1 MKKILKNGLLIIII
15 ISITTYLTI
24 GLASIYRSNINRH
37 NNLSNNVDNEL
48 VYDNKNNN
56 SSETKDDSSTSNKNN
71 SSSSSSKD
79 NSSTSSKNNSSSSS
93 KDNSST
99 SSKNN
104 SSSSSKNN
112 SSSSSKNNSSSS
124 SKNNSSSTS
133 SKNNSSTSNKN
144 NSSSSSNKNNSSA
157 SSKNNSSTSSKNNSS
172 SSSNKNNSSTSSKNN
187 SSTSSKNNS
196 STSSKNNSS
205 SSSKNNS
212 SSTSSKNNSSTSNK
226 NNSSTSN
233 KNNSSTSN
241 NNSSSSSNNNSSNSS
256 NNSSST
262 KPSQTVKVTGVSLN
276 KTSAEIYLN
285 NDTGISVNATV
296 SPSNATNKNIT
307 WSSSNSNIA
316 SVNNGYITAHN
327 PGAATIT
334 VKTVDGNKQA
344 SINVIVKKKV
354 IVIIGASQVTRMVW
368 YKNNYS
374 SSKYKYNIDN
384 GTLVYVNESGTGIDW
399 QNTTG
404 ISRAKSIISKY
415 NSYKNYTYFYVFFPL
430 SGNTIQS
437 FSCDEISSTNSTIK
451 KFASGYNTS
460 IQSLKNSGYNVNGYV
475 VSMHPVRVSQRGN
488 NTKIV
493 TNEDA
498 NSCTKSYRSN
508 YKYYKFNRVMKSIVE
523 SSYSNNLK
531 YESIFVQ
538 IMDTKQGKK
547 ENFSYKI
554 TYNTTD
560 GMHWDSNTTNTY
572 VNMMLG
578 YVNEL

>member
-1 MKKILKNGLLIIII
+1 MKKILRNGMLIIIAI
-15 ISITTYLTI
+15 CITTYLVI
-24 GLASIYRSNINRH
+24 GVTSIYRSNINKH
-37 NNLSNNVDNEL
+37 NNLLNNVDDEL
-48 VYDNKNNN
+48 VYDNKNN
-56 SSETKDDSSTSNKNN
+56 STAETKDNSTNSDKNTNNNSNKDDSN
-71 SSSSSSKD
+71 
-79 NSSTSSKNNSSSSS
+79 
-93 KDNSST
+93 
-99 SSKNN
+99 KNN

-112 SSSSSKNNSSSS
+112 SSSNSNKNNSSSNSSKSNSSSNSSKNKSSSNSNKNNSSSSS
-124 SKNNSSSTS
+124 SKNNSSSS
-133 SKNNSSTSNKN
+133 SSN
-144 NSSSSSNKNNSSA
+144 NSSSSSNK
-157 SSKNNSSTSSKNNSS
+157 
-172 SSSNKNNSSTSSKNN
+172 
-187 SSTSSKNNS
+187 
-196 STSSKNNSS
+196 
-205 SSSKNNS
+205 
-212 SSTSSKNNSSTSNK
+212 
-226 NNSSTSN
+226 
-233 KNNSSTSN
+233 
-241 NNSSSSSNNNSSNSS
+241 NNSSSSSNNNSSNSNN

-285 NDTGISVNATV
+285 NDTGFSVSATV

-344 SINVIVKKKV
+344 SINVVVKKKV

-368 YKNNYS
+368 YKNSYS
-374 SSKYKYNIDN
+374 SSKYKYNVDN

-404 ISRAKSIISKY
+404 ISRAKNIIEKY
-415 NSYKNYTYFYVFFPL
+415 SSYKNYTYFYVFFPL

-460 IQSLKNSGYNVNGYV
+460 IQSIKNSGYNVKGYV
-475 VSMHPVRVSQRGN
+475 ASMHPVRVSQRGN

-493 TNEDA
+493 TNEDS

-508 YKYYKFNRVMKSIVE
+508 YKYYKFNLAMKSIVE

-531 YESIFVQ
+531 YEPIFIQ

-547 ENFSYKI
+547 VNFSYKI

-578 YVNEL
+578 YISEL

>member
-1 MKKILKNGLLIIII
+1 MKKILRNGMLIIIAI
-15 ISITTYLTI
+15 CITTYLVI
-24 GLASIYRSNINRH
+24 GFTSIYRDNINRH
-37 NNLSNNVDNEL
+37 NNLLNDVDNEL
-48 VYDNKNNN
+48 VYDNKNN
-56 SSETKDDSSTSNKNN
+56 STTETKDNSTASDKNTTNNSSKDNSTNSNKNN
-71 SSSSSSKD
+71 S
-79 NSSTSSKNNSSSSS
+79 
-93 KDNSST
+93 
-99 SSKNN
+99 

-112 SSSSSKNNSSSS
+112 SSSSSSKNNSSSNS
-124 SKNNSSSTS
+124 SKNNSSSS
-133 SKNNSSTSNKN
+133 SNKN
-144 NSSSSSNKNNSSA
+144 NSSSSSNKNNSS
-157 SSKNNSSTSSKNNSS
+157 
-172 SSSNKNNSSTSSKNN
+172 SSSNKNNSSS
-187 SSTSSKNNS
+187 
-196 STSSKNNSS
+196 
-205 SSSKNNS
+205 
-212 SSTSSKNNSSTSNK
+212 SNK
-226 NNSSTSN
+226 
-233 KNNSSTSN
+233 
-241 NNSSSSSNNNSSNSS
+241 NNSSSSSNNNSSNSNN

-285 NDTGISVNATV
+285 NDTGFSVSATV

-344 SINVIVKKKV
+344 SINVVVKKKV

-368 YKNNYS
+368 YKNSYS
-374 SSKYKYNIDN
+374 SSRYKYNVDN

-399 QNTTG
+399 QNSTG
-404 ISRAKSIISKY
+404 ISRAKSIIGKY
-415 NSYKNYTYFYVFFPL
+415 SSYKNYTYFYVFFPL

-460 IQSLKNSGYNVNGYV
+460 IQSIKNSGYNVKGYV
-475 VSMHPVRVSQRGN
+475 ASMHPVKVSQRGN

-493 TNEDA
+493 TNEDS

-508 YKYYKFNRVMKSIVE
+508 YKYYKFNLAMKSIVE

-531 YESIFVQ
+531 YEPLFIQ

-547 ENFSYKI
+547 VNFSYKI

-560 GMHWDSNTTNTY
+560 GMHWNSNTTNTY
-572 VNMMLG
+572 VNMLLG
-578 YVNEL
+578 YINEL

>member
-1 MKKILKNGLLIIII
+1 MKKILRNGMLIIIAI
-15 ISITTYLTI
+15 CITTYLVI
-24 GLASIYRSNINRH
+24 GFTSIYRDNINRH
-37 NNLSNNVDNEL
+37 NNLLNDVDNEL
-48 VYDNKNNN
+48 VYDNKNN
-56 SSETKDDSSTSNKNN
+56 STTETKDNSTASDKNTTNNSSKDNSTNSNKNN
-71 SSSSSSKD
+71 S
-79 NSSTSSKNNSSSSS
+79 
-93 KDNSST
+93 
-99 SSKNN
+99 

-112 SSSSSKNNSSSS
+112 SSSSSSKNNSSSS
-124 SKNNSSSTS
+124 
-133 SKNNSSTSNKN
+133 SNKN
-144 NSSSSSNKNNSSA
+144 NSSSSSNKNNSS
-157 SSKNNSSTSSKNNSS
+157 SSSNKNNSS
-172 SSSNKNNSSTSSKNN
+172 SSSNKNNSSS
-187 SSTSSKNNS
+187 
-196 STSSKNNSS
+196 
-205 SSSKNNS
+205 
-212 SSTSSKNNSSTSNK
+212 SNK
-226 NNSSTSN
+226 
-233 KNNSSTSN
+233 
-241 NNSSSSSNNNSSNSS
+241 NNSSSSSNNNSSNSNN

-285 NDTGISVNATV
+285 NDTGFSVSATV

-344 SINVIVKKKV
+344 SINVVVKKKV

-368 YKNNYS
+368 YKNSYS
-374 SSKYKYNIDN
+374 SSRYKYNVDN

-399 QNTTG
+399 QNSTG
-404 ISRAKSIISKY
+404 ISRAKSIIGKY
-415 NSYKNYTYFYVFFPL
+415 SSYKNYTYFYVFFPL

-460 IQSLKNSGYNVNGYV
+460 IQSIKNSGYNVKGYV
-475 VSMHPVRVSQRGN
+475 ASMHPVRVSQRGN

-493 TNEDA
+493 TNEDS

-508 YKYYKFNRVMKSIVE
+508 YKYYKFNLAMKSIVE

-531 YESIFVQ
+531 YEPLFIQ

-547 ENFSYKI
+547 VNFSYKI

-572 VNMMLG
+572 VNMLLG
-578 YVNEL
+578 YINEL

>member
-1 MKKILKNGLLIIII
+1 MKKILRNGMLIIIAI
-15 ISITTYLTI
+15 CITTYLVI
-24 GLASIYRSNINRH
+24 GFTSIYRDNINRH
-37 NNLSNNVDNEL
+37 NNLLNDVDNEL
-48 VYDNKNNN
+48 VYDNKNN
-56 SSETKDDSSTSNKNN
+56 STTETKDNSTASDKNTTNNSSKDNSTNSNKNN
-71 SSSSSSKD
+71 S
-79 NSSTSSKNNSSSSS
+79 
-93 KDNSST
+93 
-99 SSKNN
+99 

-112 SSSSSKNNSSSS
+112 SSSSSSKNNSSSNS
-124 SKNNSSSTS
+124 SKNNSSSS
-133 SKNNSSTSNKN
+133 SNKN
-144 NSSSSSNKNNSSA
+144 NSSSSSNKNNSS
-157 SSKNNSSTSSKNNSS
+157 SSNNNSS
-172 SSSNKNNSSTSSKNN
+172 SSSNK
-187 SSTSSKNNS
+187 
-196 STSSKNNSS
+196 
-205 SSSKNNS
+205 
-212 SSTSSKNNSSTSNK
+212 
-226 NNSSTSN
+226 
-233 KNNSSTSN
+233 
-241 NNSSSSSNNNSSNSS
+241 NNSSSSSNNNSSNSNN

-285 NDTGISVNATV
+285 NDTGFSVSATV

-344 SINVIVKKKV
+344 SINVVVKKKV

-368 YKNNYS
+368 YKNSYS
-374 SSKYKYNIDN
+374 SSRYKYNVDN

-399 QNTTG
+399 QNSTG
-404 ISRAKSIISKY
+404 ISRAKSIIGKY
-415 NSYKNYTYFYVFFPL
+415 SSYKNYTYFYVFFPL

-460 IQSLKNSGYNVNGYV
+460 IQSIKNSGYNVKGYV
-475 VSMHPVRVSQRGN
+475 ASMHPVRVSQRGN

-493 TNEDA
+493 TNEDS

-508 YKYYKFNRVMKSIVE
+508 YKYYKFNLAMKSIVE

-531 YESIFVQ
+531 YEPLFIQ

-547 ENFSYKI
+547 VNFSYKI

-572 VNMMLG
+572 VNMLLG
-578 YVNEL
+578 YINEL

>member
-1 MKKILKNGLLIIII
+1 MKKILRNGMLIIIAI
-15 ISITTYLTI
+15 CITTYLVI
-24 GLASIYRSNINRH
+24 GFTSIYRNNINRH
-37 NNLSNNVDNEL
+37 SDLLNDVDNEL
-48 VYDNKNNN
+48 VYDNKNN
-56 SSETKDDSSTSNKNN
+56 STTETKDNSTTSNKNTNNNSSKDNSTNSNKNN
-71 SSSSSSKD
+71 S
-79 NSSTSSKNNSSSSS
+79 
-93 KDNSST
+93 
-99 SSKNN
+99 

-112 SSSSSKNNSSSS
+112 SSSSSSKNNSSSS
-124 SKNNSSSTS
+124 
-133 SKNNSSTSNKN
+133 SNKN
-144 NSSSSSNKNNSSA
+144 NSSSSSNKNNSS
-157 SSKNNSSTSSKNNSS
+157 SSSNKNNSSSSSNNNSS
-172 SSSNKNNSSTSSKNN
+172 SSSNKNNSSSS
-187 SSTSSKNNS
+187 
-196 STSSKNNSS
+196 
-205 SSSKNNS
+205 
-212 SSTSSKNNSSTSNK
+212 
-226 NNSSTSN
+226 
-233 KNNSSTSN
+233 SN
-241 NNSSSSSNNNSSNSS
+241 NNSSSSSNKNNSSSSSNNNNSSNSNNNNTS
-256 NNSSST
+256 NT

-285 NDTGISVNATV
+285 NDTGFSVSATV

-344 SINVIVKKKV
+344 SINVVVKKKV

-368 YKNNYS
+368 YKNSYS
-374 SSKYKYNIDN
+374 SSRYKYNVDN

-404 ISRAKSIISKY
+404 ISRAKSIIGKY
-415 NSYKNYTYFYVFFPL
+415 SSYKNYTYFYIFFPL

-460 IQSLKNSGYNVNGYV
+460 IQSIKNSGYNVKGYV
-475 VSMHPVRVSQRGN
+475 ASMHPVRVSQRGN

-493 TNEDA
+493 TNEDS

-508 YKYYKFNRVMKSIVE
+508 YKYYKFNLAMKSIVE

-531 YESIFVQ
+531 YEPIFIQ

-547 ENFSYKI
+547 VNFSYKI

-578 YVNEL
+578 YISEL

>member
-1 MKKILKNGLLIIII
+1 MKKILRNGMLIIIAI
-15 ISITTYLTI
+15 CITTYLVI
-24 GLASIYRSNINRH
+24 GVTSIYRSNINKH
-37 NNLSNNVDNEL
+37 NNLLNNVDDEL
-48 VYDNKNNN
+48 VYDNKNN
-56 SSETKDDSSTSNKNN
+56 STAETKDNSTNSDKNTNNNSNKDDSN
-71 SSSSSSKD
+71 
-79 NSSTSSKNNSSSSS
+79 
-93 KDNSST
+93 
-99 SSKNN
+99 KNN

-112 SSSSSKNNSSSS
+112 SSSNSNKNNSSSNSSKSNSSSSS
-124 SKNNSSSTS
+124 SKNNSSSNSNKNNSSSNS
-133 SKNNSSTSNKN
+133 SKNNSSSNSNKN
-144 NSSSSSNKNNSSA
+144 NSSSSSSKNNSSSNSNKNNSSSS
-157 SSKNNSSTSSKNNSS
+157 SSKNNSSSNSNKNKSSSSSSKNNSS
-172 SSSNKNNSSTSSKNN
+172 SSSNKNNSS
-187 SSTSSKNNS
+187 
-196 STSSKNNSS
+196 
-205 SSSKNNS
+205 
-212 SSTSSKNNSSTSNK
+212 
-226 NNSSTSN
+226 
-233 KNNSSTSN
+233 
-241 NNSSSSSNNNSSNSS
+241 SSSNNNSSNPNN

-285 NDTGISVNATV
+285 NDTGFSVSATV

-344 SINVIVKKKV
+344 SINVVVKKKV

-368 YKNNYS
+368 YKNSYS
-374 SSKYKYNIDN
+374 SSRYKYNVDN

-399 QNTTG
+399 QNSTG
-404 ISRAKSIISKY
+404 ISRAKSIIGKY
-415 NSYKNYTYFYVFFPL
+415 SSYKNYTYFYVFFPL

-460 IQSLKNSGYNVNGYV
+460 IQSIKNSGYNVKGYIA
-475 VSMHPVRVSQRGN
+475 SMHPVRVSQRGN

-493 TNEDA
+493 TNEDS

-508 YKYYKFNRVMKSIVE
+508 YKYYKFNLAMKSIVE

-531 YESIFVQ
+531 YEPIFIQ

-547 ENFSYKI
+547 VNFSYKI

-578 YVNEL
+578 YISEL

>member
-1 MKKILKNGLLIIII
+1 MKKILRNGMLIIIV
-15 ISITTYLTI
+15 ISIITYLII
-24 GLASIYRSNINRH
+24 GFTSIYRSNKNRH
-37 NNLSNNVDNEL
+37 NNLLNNVDNEL
-48 VYDNKNNN
+48 VHDNENN
-56 SSETKDDSSTSNKNN
+56 SSIEK
-71 SSSSSSKD
+71 KD
-79 NSSTSSKNNSSSSS
+79 NSTKTDKNTT
-93 KDNSST
+93 DNSN
-99 SSKNN
+99 KDN

-112 SSSSSKNNSSSS
+112 SSSSSSKNNSSSS
-124 SKNNSSSTS
+124 
-133 SKNNSSTSNKN
+133 SNKN
-144 NSSSSSNKNNSSA
+144 NSSSSSNKNNSS
-157 SSKNNSSTSSKNNSS
+157 SSSSKNNSS
-172 SSSNKNNSSTSSKNN
+172 SSSNKNNSSSSSN
-187 SSTSSKNNS
+187 
-196 STSSKNNSS
+196 KNNSS
-205 SSSKNNS
+205 SSNNNS
-212 SSTSSKNNSSTSNK
+212 SSNSNK
-226 NNSSTSN
+226 
-233 KNNSSTSN
+233 
-241 NNSSSSSNNNSSNSS
+241 NNSSSSSNNNSSNSNN

-262 KPSQTVKVTGVSLN
+262 KPSQIVKVTGVSLN

-285 NDTGISVNATV
+285 NDTDFSVSATV

-344 SINVIVKKKV
+344 SINVVVKKKV

-368 YKNNYS
+368 YKNSYS
-374 SSKYKYNIDN
+374 SSRYKYNVDN

-399 QNTTG
+399 QNSTG
-404 ISRAKSIISKY
+404 ISRAKSIIGKY
-415 NSYKNYTYFYVFFPL
+415 SSYKNYTYFYVFFPL

-460 IQSLKNSGYNVNGYV
+460 IQSIKNSGYNVKGYV
-475 VSMHPVRVSQRGN
+475 ASMHPVRVSQRGN

-493 TNEDA
+493 TNEDS

-508 YKYYKFNRVMKSIVE
+508 YKYYKFNLAMKSIVE

-531 YESIFVQ
+531 YEPLFIQ

-547 ENFSYKI
+547 VNFSYKI

-572 VNMMLG
+572 VNMLLG
-578 YVNEL
+578 YINEL

>member
-1 MKKILKNGLLIIII
+1 MKKILRNGMLIIIAI
-15 ISITTYLTI
+15 CITTYLVI
-24 GLASIYRSNINRH
+24 GVTSIYRSNINKH
-37 NNLSNNVDNEL
+37 NNLLNNVDDEL
-48 VYDNKNNN
+48 VYDNKNN
-56 SSETKDDSSTSNKNN
+56 STAETKDNSTNSDKNTNNNSNKDDSN
-71 SSSSSSKD
+71 
-79 NSSTSSKNNSSSSS
+79 
-93 KDNSST
+93 
-99 SSKNN
+99 KNN

-112 SSSSSKNNSSSS
+112 SSSNSNKNNSSSNS
-124 SKNNSSSTS
+124 SKSNSSSS
-133 SKNNSSTSNKN
+133 SSN
-144 NSSSSSNKNNSSA
+144 NSSSSSNK
-157 SSKNNSSTSSKNNSS
+157 
-172 SSSNKNNSSTSSKNN
+172 
-187 SSTSSKNNS
+187 
-196 STSSKNNSS
+196 
-205 SSSKNNS
+205 
-212 SSTSSKNNSSTSNK
+212 
-226 NNSSTSN
+226 
-233 KNNSSTSN
+233 
-241 NNSSSSSNNNSSNSS
+241 NNSSSSSNNNSSNSNN

-285 NDTGISVNATV
+285 NDTDFSVSATV

-307 WSSSNSNIA
+307 WSNSNSNIA

-344 SINVIVKKKV
+344 SINVVVKKKV

-368 YKNNYS
+368 YKNSYS
-374 SSKYKYNIDN
+374 SSKYKYNVDN

-404 ISRAKSIISKY
+404 ISRAKNIIEKY
-415 NSYKNYTYFYVFFPL
+415 SSYKNYTYFYVFFPL

-460 IQSLKNSGYNVNGYV
+460 IQSIKNSGYNVKGYV
-475 VSMHPVRVSQRGN
+475 ASMHPVRVSQRGN

-493 TNEDA
+493 TNEDS

-508 YKYYKFNRVMKSIVE
+508 YKYYKFNLAMKSIVE

-531 YESIFVQ
+531 YEPIFIQ

-547 ENFSYKI
+547 VNFSYKI

-560 GMHWDSNTTNTY
+560 GMHWDSNTTNAY

-578 YVNEL
+578 YISEL

>member
-1 MKKILKNGLLIIII
+1 MKKILRNGMLIIIAI
-15 ISITTYLTI
+15 CITTYLVI
-24 GLASIYRSNINRH
+24 GVTSIYRSNINKH
-37 NNLSNNVDNEL
+37 NNLLNNVDDEL
-48 VYDNKNNN
+48 VYDNKNN
-56 SSETKDDSSTSNKNN
+56 STAETKDNSTNSDKNTNNNSNKDDSN
-71 SSSSSSKD
+71 
-79 NSSTSSKNNSSSSS
+79 
-93 KDNSST
+93 
-99 SSKNN
+99 KNN

-112 SSSSSKNNSSSS
+112 SSSNSNKNNSSSNSSKNNSSSNSNKNNSSSSS
-124 SKNNSSSTS
+124 SKNNSSSS
-133 SKNNSSTSNKN
+133 SSN
-144 NSSSSSNKNNSSA
+144 NSSSSSNK
-157 SSKNNSSTSSKNNSS
+157 
-172 SSSNKNNSSTSSKNN
+172 
-187 SSTSSKNNS
+187 
-196 STSSKNNSS
+196 
-205 SSSKNNS
+205 
-212 SSTSSKNNSSTSNK
+212 
-226 NNSSTSN
+226 
-233 KNNSSTSN
+233 
-241 NNSSSSSNNNSSNSS
+241 NNSSSSSNNNSSNSTN

-262 KPSQTVKVTGVSLN
+262 KPSQTVKVTGVNLN

-285 NDTGISVNATV
+285 NDTGFSVSATV

-344 SINVIVKKKV
+344 SINVVVKKKV

-368 YKNNYS
+368 YKNSYS
-374 SSKYKYNIDN
+374 SYRYKYNVDN

-399 QNTTG
+399 QNSTG
-404 ISRAKSIISKY
+404 ISRAKSIIGKY
-415 NSYKNYTYFYVFFPL
+415 SSYKNYTYFYVFFPL

-460 IQSLKNSGYNVNGYV
+460 IQSIKNSGYNVKGYIA
-475 VSMHPVRVSQRGN
+475 SMHPVRVSQRGN

-493 TNEDA
+493 TNEDS

-508 YKYYKFNRVMKSIVE
+508 YKYYKFNLAMKSIVE

-531 YESIFVQ
+531 YEPIFIQ

-547 ENFSYKI
+547 VNFSYKI

-578 YVNEL
+578 YISEL

>member
-1 MKKILKNGLLIIII
+1 MKKILRNGMLIIIAI
-15 ISITTYLTI
+15 CITTYLVI
-24 GLASIYRSNINRH
+24 GVTSIYRSNINKH
-37 NNLSNNVDNEL
+37 NNLLNNVDDEL
-48 VYDNKNNN
+48 VYDNKNN
-56 SSETKDDSSTSNKNN
+56 STAETKDNSTNSDKNTNNNSNKDDSN
-71 SSSSSSKD
+71 
-79 NSSTSSKNNSSSSS
+79 
-93 KDNSST
+93 
-99 SSKNN
+99 KNN

-112 SSSSSKNNSSSS
+112 SSSNSNKNNSSSNSSKNNSSSNSNKNNSSSSS
-124 SKNNSSSTS
+124 SKNNSSSNSNKNNSSSNS
-133 SKNNSSTSNKN
+133 SKNNSSSNSNKNNSSSNSSKNNSSSNSNKN
-144 NSSSSSNKNNSSA
+144 NSSSSSNKNNSS
-157 SSKNNSSTSSKNNSS
+157 
-172 SSSNKNNSSTSSKNN
+172 SSSNKNNSSSG
-187 SSTSSKNNS
+187 
-196 STSSKNNSS
+196 
-205 SSSKNNS
+205 
-212 SSTSSKNNSSTSNK
+212 SN
-226 NNSSTSN
+226 
-233 KNNSSTSN
+233 N
-241 NNSSSSSNNNSSNSS
+241 NNSSSSSNNNNSSNSNNNNTS
-256 NNSSST
+256 NT

-276 KTSAEIYLN
+276 KTSTEIYLN
-285 NDTGISVNATV
+285 NDTGFSVSATV

-344 SINVIVKKKV
+344 SINVVVKKKV

-368 YKNNYS
+368 YKNSYS
-374 SSKYKYNIDN
+374 SSRYKYNVDN

-399 QNTTG
+399 QNSTG
-404 ISRAKSIISKY
+404 ISRAKSIIGKY
-415 NSYKNYTYFYVFFPL
+415 NSYKNYTYFYIFFPL

-460 IQSLKNSGYNVNGYV
+460 IQSIKNSGYNVKGYV
-475 VSMHPVRVSQRGN
+475 SSMHPVRVSQRGN

-493 TNEDA
+493 TNEDS

-508 YKYYKFNRVMKSIVE
+508 YKYYKFNLAMKSIVE

-531 YESIFVQ
+531 YEPLFIQ

-547 ENFSYKI
+547 VNFSYKI

-578 YVNEL
+578 YISEL

>member
-1 MKKILKNGLLIIII
+1 MKKILRNGMLMIIAIC
-15 ISITTYLTI
+15 ITTYLVI
-24 GLASIYRSNINRH
+24 GFTSIYRDNINRH
-37 NNLSNNVDNEL
+37 NNLLNDVDNEL
-48 VYDNKNNN
+48 VYDNKNN
-56 SSETKDDSSTSNKNN
+56 SITETKDNSTASDKNTTNNSSKDNSTNSNKNN
-71 SSSSSSKD
+71 S
-79 NSSTSSKNNSSSSS
+79 
-93 KDNSST
+93 
-99 SSKNN
+99 

-112 SSSSSKNNSSSS
+112 SSSSSSKNNSSSNS
-124 SKNNSSSTS
+124 SKNNSSSS
-133 SKNNSSTSNKN
+133 SNKN
-144 NSSSSSNKNNSSA
+144 NSSSSSNKNNSS
-157 SSKNNSSTSSKNNSS
+157 
-172 SSSNKNNSSTSSKNN
+172 SSSNKNNSSS
-187 SSTSSKNNS
+187 
-196 STSSKNNSS
+196 
-205 SSSKNNS
+205 
-212 SSTSSKNNSSTSNK
+212 SNK
-226 NNSSTSN
+226 
-233 KNNSSTSN
+233 
-241 NNSSSSSNNNSSNSS
+241 NNSSSSSNNNSSNSNN

-285 NDTGISVNATV
+285 NDTGFSVSATV

-344 SINVIVKKKV
+344 SINVVVKKKV

-368 YKNNYS
+368 YKNSYS
-374 SSKYKYNIDN
+374 SSRYKYNVDN

-399 QNTTG
+399 QNSTG
-404 ISRAKSIISKY
+404 ISRAKSIIGKY
-415 NSYKNYTYFYVFFPL
+415 SSYKNYTYFYVFFPL

-460 IQSLKNSGYNVNGYV
+460 IQSIKNSGYNVKGYV
-475 VSMHPVRVSQRGN
+475 ASMHPVRVSQRGN

-493 TNEDA
+493 TNEDS

-508 YKYYKFNRVMKSIVE
+508 YKYYKFNLAMKSIVE

-531 YESIFVQ
+531 YEPLFIQ

-547 ENFSYKI
+547 VNFSYKI

-572 VNMMLG
+572 VNMLLG
-578 YVNEL
+578 YINEL

>member
-1 MKKILKNGLLIIII
+1 MKKILRNGMLIIIAI
-15 ISITTYLTI
+15 CITTYLVI
-24 GLASIYRSNINRH
+24 GFTSIYRDNINRH
-37 NNLSNNVDNEL
+37 NNLLNDVDNEL
-48 VYDNKNNN
+48 VYDNKNN
-56 SSETKDDSSTSNKNN
+56 STTETKDNSTASDKNTTNNSSKDNSTNSNKNN
-71 SSSSSSKD
+71 S
-79 NSSTSSKNNSSSSS
+79 
-93 KDNSST
+93 
-99 SSKNN
+99 

-112 SSSSSKNNSSSS
+112 SSSSSSKNNSSSNS
-124 SKNNSSSTS
+124 SKNNSSSS
-133 SKNNSSTSNKN
+133 SNKN
-144 NSSSSSNKNNSSA
+144 NSSSSSNKNNSS
-157 SSKNNSSTSSKNNSS
+157 SSSNKNNSS
-172 SSSNKNNSSTSSKNN
+172 SSSNKNNSSS
-187 SSTSSKNNS
+187 
-196 STSSKNNSS
+196 
-205 SSSKNNS
+205 
-212 SSTSSKNNSSTSNK
+212 SNK
-226 NNSSTSN
+226 
-233 KNNSSTSN
+233 
-241 NNSSSSSNNNSSNSS
+241 NNSSSSSNNNSSNSNN

-285 NDTGISVNATV
+285 NDTGFSVSATV

-334 VKTVDGNKQA
+334 VKTVDGNKQS
-344 SINVIVKKKV
+344 SINVVVKKKV

-368 YKNNYS
+368 YKNSYS
-374 SSKYKYNIDN
+374 SSRYKYNVDN

-399 QNTTG
+399 QNSTG
-404 ISRAKSIISKY
+404 ISRAKSIIGKY
-415 NSYKNYTYFYVFFPL
+415 SSYKNYTYFYVFFPL

-460 IQSLKNSGYNVNGYV
+460 IQSIKNSGYNVKGYV
-475 VSMHPVRVSQRGN
+475 ASMHPVRVSQRGN

-493 TNEDA
+493 TNEDS

-508 YKYYKFNRVMKSIVE
+508 YKYYKFNLAMKSIVE

-531 YESIFVQ
+531 YEPLFIQ

-547 ENFSYKI
+547 VNFSYKI

-572 VNMMLG
+572 VNMLLG
-578 YVNEL
+578 YINEL

>member
-1 MKKILKNGLLIIII
+1 MKKILRNGMLIIIAI
-15 ISITTYLTI
+15 CITTYLVI
-24 GLASIYRSNINRH
+24 GVTSIYRSNINKH
-37 NNLSNNVDNEL
+37 NNLLNNVDDEL
-48 VYDNKNNN
+48 VYDNKNN
-56 SSETKDDSSTSNKNN
+56 STAETKDNSTNSDKNTNNNSNKDDSN
-71 SSSSSSKD
+71 
-79 NSSTSSKNNSSSSS
+79 
-93 KDNSST
+93 
-99 SSKNN
+99 KNN

-112 SSSSSKNNSSSS
+112 SSSNSNKNNSSSNSSKNNSSSNSNKNNSSSSS
-124 SKNNSSSTS
+124 SKNNSSSNSNKNNSSSNS
-133 SKNNSSTSNKN
+133 SKNNSSNSNKNNSSSNSSKNNSSSNSNKNNSSSSSSKNNSSSNSNKKNSSSSSSKNNSSSSSSN
-144 NSSSSSNKNNSSA
+144 NSSSSSNKNNSS
-157 SSKNNSSTSSKNNSS
+157 
-172 SSSNKNNSSTSSKNN
+172 SSSN
-187 SSTSSKNNS
+187 
-196 STSSKNNSS
+196 
-205 SSSKNNS
+205 
-212 SSTSSKNNSSTSNK
+212 
-226 NNSSTSN
+226 
-233 KNNSSTSN
+233 
-241 NNSSSSSNNNSSNSS
+241 

-285 NDTGISVNATV
+285 NDTDFSVSATV

-327 PGAATIT
+327 PGAAIIT

-344 SINVIVKKKV
+344 SINVVVKKKV

-368 YKNNYS
+368 YKNSYS
-374 SSKYKYNIDN
+374 SSKYKYNVDN

-404 ISRAKSIISKY
+404 ISRAKNIIEKY
-415 NSYKNYTYFYVFFPL
+415 SSYKNYTYFYVFFPL

-460 IQSLKNSGYNVNGYV
+460 IQSIKNSGYNVKGYV
-475 VSMHPVRVSQRGN
+475 ASMHPVRVSQRGN

-493 TNEDA
+493 TNEDS

-508 YKYYKFNRVMKSIVE
+508 YKYYKFNLAMKSIVE

-531 YESIFVQ
+531 YEPIFIQ

-547 ENFSYKI
+547 VNFSYKI

-578 YVNEL
+578 YISEL

>member
-1 MKKILKNGLLIIII
+1 MKKILRNGMLIIIAI
-15 ISITTYLTI
+15 CITTYLVI
-24 GLASIYRSNINRH
+24 GVTSIYRSNINKH
-37 NNLSNNVDNEL
+37 NNLLNNVDDEL
-48 VYDNKNNN
+48 VYDNKNN
-56 SSETKDDSSTSNKNN
+56 STAETKDNSTNSDKNTTNNSSKDNSTNSNKNN
-71 SSSSSSKD
+71 SSSSSSKN
-79 NSSTSSKNNSSSSS
+79 NSSNSNKNNSSSSSSKNNSSNSNKNNSSSNSSKNNSSSNSN
-93 KDNSST
+93 KNNSSSS

-104 SSSSSKNN
+104 SSSNSNKNNSSSSSSKNN
-112 SSSSSKNNSSSS
+112 SSSSSS
-124 SKNNSSSTS
+124 
-133 SKNNSSTSNKN
+133 N
-144 NSSSSSNKNNSSA
+144 NSSSSSNKNNSS
-157 SSKNNSSTSSKNNSS
+157 
-172 SSSNKNNSSTSSKNN
+172 SSSN
-187 SSTSSKNNS
+187 
-196 STSSKNNSS
+196 
-205 SSSKNNS
+205 
-212 SSTSSKNNSSTSNK
+212 
-226 NNSSTSN
+226 
-233 KNNSSTSN
+233 
-241 NNSSSSSNNNSSNSS
+241 

-285 NDTGISVNATV
+285 NDTDFSVSATV

-344 SINVIVKKKV
+344 SINVVVKKKV

-368 YKNNYS
+368 YKNSYS
-374 SSKYKYNIDN
+374 SSKYKYNVDN

-404 ISRAKSIISKY
+404 ISRAKNIIEKY
-415 NSYKNYTYFYVFFPL
+415 SSYKNYTYFYVFFPL

-460 IQSLKNSGYNVNGYV
+460 IQSIKNSGYNVKGYV
-475 VSMHPVRVSQRGN
+475 ASMHPVRVSQRGN

-493 TNEDA
+493 TNEDS

-508 YKYYKFNRVMKSIVE
+508 YKYYKFNLAMKSIVE

-531 YESIFVQ
+531 YEPIFIQ

-547 ENFSYKI
+547 VNFSYKI

-578 YVNEL
+578 YISEL

>member
-1 MKKILKNGLLIIII
+1 MKKILRNGMLMIIAIC
-15 ISITTYLTI
+15 ITTYLVI
-24 GLASIYRSNINRH
+24 GFTSIYRDNINRH
-37 NNLSNNVDNEL
+37 NNLLNDVDNEL
-48 VYDNKNNN
+48 VYDNKNN
-56 SSETKDDSSTSNKNN
+56 SITETKDDSTASDKNTTNNSSKDNSTNSNKNN
-71 SSSSSSKD
+71 S
-79 NSSTSSKNNSSSSS
+79 
-93 KDNSST
+93 
-99 SSKNN
+99 

-112 SSSSSKNNSSSS
+112 SSSSSSNNSSSNS
-124 SKNNSSSTS
+124 SKNNSSSS
-133 SKNNSSTSNKN
+133 SNKN
-144 NSSSSSNKNNSSA
+144 NSSSSSNKNNSS
-157 SSKNNSSTSSKNNSS
+157 
-172 SSSNKNNSSTSSKNN
+172 SSSNK
-187 SSTSSKNNS
+187 
-196 STSSKNNSS
+196 
-205 SSSKNNS
+205 
-212 SSTSSKNNSSTSNK
+212 
-226 NNSSTSN
+226 
-233 KNNSSTSN
+233 
-241 NNSSSSSNNNSSNSS
+241 NNSSSSSNNNSSNSNN

-285 NDTGISVNATV
+285 NDTGFSVSATV
-296 SPSNATNKNIT
+296 SPGNSTNKNIT

-344 SINVIVKKKV
+344 SINVVVKKKV

-368 YKNNYS
+368 YKNSYS
-374 SSKYKYNIDN
+374 SSRYKYNVDN

-399 QNTTG
+399 QNSTG
-404 ISRAKSIISKY
+404 ISRAKSIIGKY
-415 NSYKNYTYFYVFFPL
+415 SSYKNYTYFYVFFPL

-437 FSCDEISSTNSTIK
+437 FSCDEISSTNNTIK

-460 IQSLKNSGYNVNGYV
+460 IQSIKNSGYNVKGYV
-475 VSMHPVRVSQRGN
+475 ASMHPVRVSQRGN

-493 TNEDA
+493 TNEDS

-508 YKYYKFNRVMKSIVE
+508 YKYYKFNLAMKSVVE

-531 YESIFVQ
+531 YEPLFIQ

-547 ENFSYKI
+547 VNFSYKI

-572 VNMMLG
+572 VNMLLG
-578 YVNEL
+578 YINEL

>member
-1 MKKILKNGLLIIII
+1 MKKILRNGMLIIIAI
-15 ISITTYLTI
+15 CITTYLVI
-24 GLASIYRSNINRH
+24 GFTSIYRNNINRH
-37 NNLSNNVDNEL
+37 SDLLNDVDNKL
-48 VYDNKNNN
+48 VYDNKNN
-56 SSETKDDSSTSNKNN
+56 STTETKDNSTTSNKNTNNNSSKDNSTNSNKNN
-71 SSSSSSKD
+71 S
-79 NSSTSSKNNSSSSS
+79 
-93 KDNSST
+93 
-99 SSKNN
+99 

-112 SSSSSKNNSSSS
+112 SSSSSSKNNSSSS
-124 SKNNSSSTS
+124 SNKNNSSSS
-133 SKNNSSTSNKN
+133 SNKNSSSSSNKN
-144 NSSSSSNKNNSSA
+144 NSSSSSNKNNSSSS
-157 SSKNNSSTSSKNNSS
+157 SSKNNSSSNSSKNNSS
-172 SSSNKNNSSTSSKNN
+172 SSSNKNNSS
-187 SSTSSKNNS
+187 
-196 STSSKNNSS
+196 
-205 SSSKNNS
+205 
-212 SSTSSKNNSSTSNK
+212 
-226 NNSSTSN
+226 
-233 KNNSSTSN
+233 
-241 NNSSSSSNNNSSNSS
+241 SSSNNNSSNSNN

-262 KPSQTVKVTGVSLN
+262 KPSQTVKVTGVNLN

-285 NDTGISVNATV
+285 NDTGFSVSATV

-344 SINVIVKKKV
+344 SINVVVKKKV

-368 YKNNYS
+368 YKNSYS
-374 SSKYKYNIDN
+374 SSRYKYNVDN
-384 GTLVYVNESGTGIDW
+384 GTIVYVNESGTGIDW
-399 QNTTG
+399 QNSTG
-404 ISRAKSIISKY
+404 ISRAKSIIGKY
-415 NSYKNYTYFYVFFPL
+415 SSYKNYTYFYVFFPL

-460 IQSLKNSGYNVNGYV
+460 IQSIKNSGYNVKGYV
-475 VSMHPVRVSQRGN
+475 ASMHPVRVSQRGN

-493 TNEDA
+493 TNEDS

-508 YKYYKFNRVMKSIVE
+508 YKYYKFNLAMKSIVE

-531 YESIFVQ
+531 YEPLFIQ

-547 ENFSYKI
+547 VNFSYKI

-572 VNMMLG
+572 VNMLLG
-578 YVNEL
+578 YINEL

>member
-1 MKKILKNGLLIIII
+1 MKKILRNGMLIIIAI
-15 ISITTYLTI
+15 CITTYLVI
-24 GLASIYRSNINRH
+24 GVTSIYRSNTNKH
-37 NNLSNNVDNEL
+37 NNLLNNVDDEL
-48 VYDNKNNN
+48 VYDNKNN
-56 SSETKDDSSTSNKNN
+56 STAETKDNSTNSDKNTNNNSNKDDSN
-71 SSSSSSKD
+71 
-79 NSSTSSKNNSSSSS
+79 
-93 KDNSST
+93 
-99 SSKNN
+99 KNN

-112 SSSSSKNNSSSS
+112 SSSNSNKNNSSSSS
-124 SKNNSSSTS
+124 SKNNSSSS
-133 SKNNSSTSNKN
+133 SSN
-144 NSSSSSNKNNSSA
+144 NSSSSSNK
-157 SSKNNSSTSSKNNSS
+157 
-172 SSSNKNNSSTSSKNN
+172 
-187 SSTSSKNNS
+187 
-196 STSSKNNSS
+196 
-205 SSSKNNS
+205 
-212 SSTSSKNNSSTSNK
+212 
-226 NNSSTSN
+226 
-233 KNNSSTSN
+233 
-241 NNSSSSSNNNSSNSS
+241 NNSSSSSNNNSSNSNN

-285 NDTGISVNATV
+285 NDTGFSVSATV

-344 SINVIVKKKV
+344 SINVVVKKKV

-368 YKNNYS
+368 YKNSYS
-374 SSKYKYNIDN
+374 SSKYKYNVDN

-404 ISRAKSIISKY
+404 ISRAKSIIGKY
-415 NSYKNYTYFYVFFPL
+415 SSYKNYTYFYVFFPL

-437 FSCDEISSTNSTIK
+437 FSCDEISSTNGTIK

-460 IQSLKNSGYNVNGYV
+460 IQSIKNSGYNVKGYV
-475 VSMHPVRVSQRGN
+475 ASMHPVRVSQRGN

-493 TNEDA
+493 TNEDS

-508 YKYYKFNRVMKSIVE
+508 YKYYKFNLAMKSIVE

-531 YESIFVQ
+531 YEPIFIQ

-547 ENFSYKI
+547 VNFSYKI

-578 YVNEL
+578 YISEL

>member
-1 MKKILKNGLLIIII
+1 MKKILRNGMLIIIAI
-15 ISITTYLTI
+15 CITTYLVI
-24 GLASIYRSNINRH
+24 GVTSIYRSNINKH
-37 NNLSNNVDNEL
+37 NNLLNNVDDEL
-48 VYDNKNNN
+48 VYDNKNN
-56 SSETKDDSSTSNKNN
+56 STAETKDNSTNSDKNTNNNSNKDDSN
-71 SSSSSSKD
+71 
-79 NSSTSSKNNSSSSS
+79 
-93 KDNSST
+93 
-99 SSKNN
+99 KNN

-112 SSSSSKNNSSSS
+112 SSSNSNKNNSSSNSSKNNSSSNSNKNNSSSSS
-124 SKNNSSSTS
+124 SKNNSSSNSNKKNSSSSS
-133 SKNNSSTSNKN
+133 SKNNSSSSSSN
-144 NSSSSSNKNNSSA
+144 NSSSSSNKNNSS
-157 SSKNNSSTSSKNNSS
+157 
-172 SSSNKNNSSTSSKNN
+172 SSSN
-187 SSTSSKNNS
+187 
-196 STSSKNNSS
+196 
-205 SSSKNNS
+205 
-212 SSTSSKNNSSTSNK
+212 
-226 NNSSTSN
+226 
-233 KNNSSTSN
+233 
-241 NNSSSSSNNNSSNSS
+241 

-285 NDTGISVNATV
+285 NDTDFSVSATV

-327 PGAATIT
+327 PGAAIIT

-344 SINVIVKKKV
+344 SINVVVKKKV

-368 YKNNYS
+368 YKNSYS
-374 SSKYKYNIDN
+374 SSKYKYNVDN

-404 ISRAKSIISKY
+404 ISRAKNIIEKY
-415 NSYKNYTYFYVFFPL
+415 SSYKNYTYFYVFFPL

-460 IQSLKNSGYNVNGYV
+460 IQSIKNSGYNVKGYV
-475 VSMHPVRVSQRGN
+475 ASMHPVRVSQRGN

-493 TNEDA
+493 TNEDS

-508 YKYYKFNRVMKSIVE
+508 YKYYKFNLAMKSIVE

-531 YESIFVQ
+531 YEPIFIQ

-547 ENFSYKI
+547 VNFSYKI

-578 YVNEL
+578 YISEL

>member
-1 MKKILKNGLLIIII
+1 MKKILRNGMLIIIAI
-15 ISITTYLTI
+15 CITTYLVI
-24 GLASIYRSNINRH
+24 GVTSIYRSNINKH
-37 NNLSNNVDNEL
+37 NNLLNNVDDEL
-48 VYDNKNNN
+48 VYDNKNN
-56 SSETKDDSSTSNKNN
+56 STAETKDNSTNSDKNTNNNSNKDDSN
-71 SSSSSSKD
+71 
-79 NSSTSSKNNSSSSS
+79 
-93 KDNSST
+93 
-99 SSKNN
+99 KNN

-112 SSSSSKNNSSSS
+112 SSSNSNKNNSSSNSSKNNSSSNSNKNNSSSNS
-124 SKNNSSSTS
+124 SKNNSSS
-133 SKNNSSTSNKN
+133 NSNKN
-144 NSSSSSNKNNSSA
+144 NSSSSSNKNNSS
-157 SSKNNSSTSSKNNSS
+157 
-172 SSSNKNNSSTSSKNN
+172 SSSNKNNSSSG
-187 SSTSSKNNS
+187 
-196 STSSKNNSS
+196 
-205 SSSKNNS
+205 
-212 SSTSSKNNSSTSNK
+212 SN
-226 NNSSTSN
+226 
-233 KNNSSTSN
+233 N
-241 NNSSSSSNNNSSNSS
+241 NNSSSSSNNNNSSNSNNNNTS
-256 NNSSST
+256 NT

-276 KTSAEIYLN
+276 KTSTEIYLN
-285 NDTGISVNATV
+285 NDTGFSVSATV

-344 SINVIVKKKV
+344 SINVVVKKKV

-368 YKNNYS
+368 YKNSYS
-374 SSKYKYNIDN
+374 SSRYKYNVDN

-399 QNTTG
+399 QNSTG
-404 ISRAKSIISKY
+404 ISRAKSIIGKY
-415 NSYKNYTYFYVFFPL
+415 NSYKNYTYFYIFFPL

-460 IQSLKNSGYNVNGYV
+460 IQSIKNSGYNVKGYV
-475 VSMHPVRVSQRGN
+475 SSMHPVRVSQRGN

-493 TNEDA
+493 TNEDS

-508 YKYYKFNRVMKSIVE
+508 YKYYKFNLAMKSIVE

-531 YESIFVQ
+531 YEPLFIQ

-547 ENFSYKI
+547 VNFSYKI

-578 YVNEL
+578 YISEL

>member
-15 ISITTYLTI
+15 ISITTYLAI

-56 SSETKDDSSTSNKNN
+56 SSETKDNSSTSNKNN
-71 SSSSSSKD
+71 S
-79 NSSTSSKNNSSSSS
+79 SSSSS

-124 SKNNSSSTS
+124 SKNNSSSS
-133 SKNNSSTSNKN
+133 
-144 NSSSSSNKNNSSA
+144 
-157 SSKNNSSTSSKNNSS
+157 
-172 SSSNKNNSSTSSKNN
+172 
-187 SSTSSKNNS
+187 
-196 STSSKNNSS
+196 
-205 SSSKNNS
+205 
-212 SSTSSKNNSSTSNK
+212 SSKNNSSTSNK
-226 NNSSTSN
+226 NNSSTSSKN
-233 KNNSSTSN
+233 NSSSSSKNNSSTSN

-262 KPSQTVKVTGVSLN
+262 KPSQAVKVTGVSLN

-285 NDTGISVNATV
+285 NDTGFSLNATV

-374 SSKYKYNIDN
+374 SSKYKYNVDN

-475 VSMHPVRVSQRGN
+475 VSMHPVRVSQRGS

-508 YKYYKFNRVMKSIVE
+508 YKYYKFNRAMKSIVE

>member
-1 MKKILKNGLLIIII
+1 MKKILRNGMLIIIAI
-15 ISITTYLTI
+15 CITTYLVI
-24 GLASIYRSNINRH
+24 GVTSIYRSNINKH
-37 NNLSNNVDNEL
+37 NNLLNNVDDKL
-48 VYDNKNNN
+48 VYDNKNN
-56 SSETKDDSSTSNKNN
+56 STAETKDNSTNSDKNTNNNSNKDDSN
-71 SSSSSSKD
+71 
-79 NSSTSSKNNSSSSS
+79 
-93 KDNSST
+93 
-99 SSKNN
+99 KNN

-112 SSSSSKNNSSSS
+112 SSSNSNKNNSSSNSSKNNSSSNSNKNNSSSSS
-124 SKNNSSSTS
+124 SKNNSSSNSNKNNSSSNS
-133 SKNNSSTSNKN
+133 SKNNSSSNSNKN
-144 NSSSSSNKNNSSA
+144 NSSSSS
-157 SSKNNSSTSSKNNSS
+157 SK
-172 SSSNKNNSSTSSKNN
+172 
-187 SSTSSKNNS
+187 
-196 STSSKNNSS
+196 
-205 SSSKNNS
+205 
-212 SSTSSKNNSSTSNK
+212 
-226 NNSSTSN
+226 
-233 KNNSSTSN
+233 
-241 NNSSSSSNNNSSNSS
+241 NNSSSSSNNNSSNSNN

-285 NDTGISVNATV
+285 NDTGFSVSATV

-344 SINVIVKKKV
+344 SINVVVKKKV

-368 YKNNYS
+368 YKNSYS
-374 SSKYKYNIDN
+374 SSKYKYNVDN

-404 ISRAKSIISKY
+404 ISRAKNIIEKY
-415 NSYKNYTYFYVFFPL
+415 SSYKNYTYFYVFFPL

-460 IQSLKNSGYNVNGYV
+460 IQSIKNSGYNVKGYV
-475 VSMHPVRVSQRGN
+475 ASMHPVRVSQRGN

-493 TNEDA
+493 TNEDS

-508 YKYYKFNRVMKSIVE
+508 YKYYKFNLAMKSIVE

-531 YESIFVQ
+531 YEPIFIQ

-547 ENFSYKI
+547 VNFSYKI

-578 YVNEL
+578 YISEL

>member
-1 MKKILKNGLLIIII
+1 MKKILRNGMLIIIAI
-15 ISITTYLTI
+15 CITTYLVI
-24 GLASIYRSNINRH
+24 GVTSIYRSNINKH
-37 NNLSNNVDNEL
+37 NNLLNNVDDKL
-48 VYDNKNNN
+48 VYDNKNN
-56 SSETKDDSSTSNKNN
+56 STAETKDNSTNSDKNTNNNSNKDDSN
-71 SSSSSSKD
+71 
-79 NSSTSSKNNSSSSS
+79 
-93 KDNSST
+93 
-99 SSKNN
+99 KNN

-112 SSSSSKNNSSSS
+112 SSSNSNKNNSSSNSSKNNSSSNSNKNNSSSSS
-124 SKNNSSSTS
+124 SKNNSSS
-133 SKNNSSTSNKN
+133 NSNKN
-144 NSSSSSNKNNSSA
+144 NS
-157 SSKNNSSTSSKNNSS
+157 
-172 SSSNKNNSSTSSKNN
+172 
-187 SSTSSKNNS
+187 
-196 STSSKNNSS
+196 SS

-212 SSTSSKNNSSTSNK
+212 SSSSSNNSSSSSNK
-226 NNSSTSN
+226 
-233 KNNSSTSN
+233 
-241 NNSSSSSNNNSSNSS
+241 NNSSSSSNNNSSNSNN

-285 NDTGISVNATV
+285 NDTGFSVSATV

-344 SINVIVKKKV
+344 SINVVVKKKV

-368 YKNNYS
+368 YKNSYS
-374 SSKYKYNIDN
+374 SSKYKYNVDN

-404 ISRAKSIISKY
+404 ISRAKSIIGKY
-415 NSYKNYTYFYVFFPL
+415 SSYKNYTYFYVFFPL

-437 FSCDEISSTNSTIK
+437 FSCDEISSTNGTIK

-460 IQSLKNSGYNVNGYV
+460 IQSIKNSGYNVKGYV
-475 VSMHPVRVSQRGN
+475 ASMHPVRVSQRGN

-493 TNEDA
+493 TNEDS

-508 YKYYKFNRVMKSIVE
+508 YKYYKFNLAMKSIVE

-531 YESIFVQ
+531 YEPIFIQ

-547 ENFSYKI
+547 VNFSYKI

-578 YVNEL
+578 YISEL

>member
-1 MKKILKNGLLIIII
+1 MKKILRNGMLIIIAI
-15 ISITTYLTI
+15 CITTYLVI
-24 GLASIYRSNINRH
+24 GFTSIYRDNINRH
-37 NNLSNNVDNEL
+37 NNLLNDVDNEL
-48 VYDNKNNN
+48 VYDNKNN
-56 SSETKDDSSTSNKNN
+56 STTETKDNSTASDKNTTNNSSKDNSTNSNKNN
-71 SSSSSSKD
+71 S
-79 NSSTSSKNNSSSSS
+79 
-93 KDNSST
+93 
-99 SSKNN
+99 

-112 SSSSSKNNSSSS
+112 SSSSS
-124 SKNNSSSTS
+124 SKNNSSS
-133 SKNNSSTSNKN
+133 NSNKN
-144 NSSSSSNKNNSSA
+144 NSSSSSNKNNSS
-157 SSKNNSSTSSKNNSS
+157 
-172 SSSNKNNSSTSSKNN
+172 SSNKNNSSS
-187 SSTSSKNNS
+187 
-196 STSSKNNSS
+196 
-205 SSSKNNS
+205 
-212 SSTSSKNNSSTSNK
+212 SNK
-226 NNSSTSN
+226 
-233 KNNSSTSN
+233 
-241 NNSSSSSNNNSSNSS
+241 NNSSSSSNNNSSNSNN

-285 NDTGISVNATV
+285 NDTGFSVSATV

-344 SINVIVKKKV
+344 SINVVVKKKV

-368 YKNNYS
+368 YKNSYS
-374 SSKYKYNIDN
+374 SSRYKYNVDN

-399 QNTTG
+399 QNSTG
-404 ISRAKSIISKY
+404 ISRAKSIIGKY
-415 NSYKNYTYFYVFFPL
+415 SSYKNYTYFYVFFPL

-460 IQSLKNSGYNVNGYV
+460 IQSIKNSGYNVKGYV
-475 VSMHPVRVSQRGN
+475 ASMHPVRVSQRGN

-493 TNEDA
+493 TNEDS

-508 YKYYKFNRVMKSIVE
+508 YKYYKFNLAMKSIVE

-531 YESIFVQ
+531 YEPLFIQ

-547 ENFSYKI
+547 VNFSYKI

-572 VNMMLG
+572 VNMLLG
-578 YVNEL
+578 YINEL

>member
-1 MKKILKNGLLIIII
+1 MKKILRNGMLIIIAI
-15 ISITTYLTI
+15 CITTYLVI
-24 GLASIYRSNINRH
+24 GVTSIYRSNINKH
-37 NNLSNNVDNEL
+37 NNLLNNVDDEL
-48 VYDNKNNN
+48 VYDNKNN
-56 SSETKDDSSTSNKNN
+56 STAETKDNSTNSDKNTNNNSNKDDSNKNNSSNSNKNN
-71 SSSSSSKD
+71 SSS
-79 NSSTSSKNNSSSSS
+79 NSSKNNSSS
-93 KDNSST
+93 NSN
-99 SSKNN
+99 KNN
-104 SSSSSKNN
+104 SSSSSSKNN
-112 SSSSSKNNSSSS
+112 SSSSSS
-124 SKNNSSSTS
+124 
-133 SKNNSSTSNKN
+133 N
-144 NSSSSSNKNNSSA
+144 NSSSSSNK
-157 SSKNNSSTSSKNNSS
+157 
-172 SSSNKNNSSTSSKNN
+172 
-187 SSTSSKNNS
+187 
-196 STSSKNNSS
+196 
-205 SSSKNNS
+205 
-212 SSTSSKNNSSTSNK
+212 
-226 NNSSTSN
+226 
-233 KNNSSTSN
+233 
-241 NNSSSSSNNNSSNSS
+241 NNSSSSSNNNSSNSNN

-285 NDTGISVNATV
+285 NDTGFSVSATV

-327 PGAATIT
+327 PGAAIIT

-344 SINVIVKKKV
+344 SINVVVKKKV

-368 YKNNYS
+368 YKNSYS
-374 SSKYKYNIDN
+374 SSKYNVDN

-404 ISRAKSIISKY
+404 ISRAKNIIEKY
-415 NSYKNYTYFYVFFPL
+415 SSYKNYTYFYVFFPL

-460 IQSLKNSGYNVNGYV
+460 IQSIKNSGYNVKGYV
-475 VSMHPVRVSQRGN
+475 ASMHPVRVSQRGN

-493 TNEDA
+493 TNEDS

-508 YKYYKFNRVMKSIVE
+508 YKYYKFNLAMKSIVE

-531 YESIFVQ
+531 YEPIFIQ

-547 ENFSYKI
+547 VNFSYKI

-578 YVNEL
+578 YISEL